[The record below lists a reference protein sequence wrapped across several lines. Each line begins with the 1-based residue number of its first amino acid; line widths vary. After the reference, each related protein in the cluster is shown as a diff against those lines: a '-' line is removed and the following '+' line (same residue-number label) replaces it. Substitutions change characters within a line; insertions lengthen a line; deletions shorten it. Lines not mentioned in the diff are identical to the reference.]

1 MRLRIVVLG
10 GTRFIGR
17 AIVDELVAGGHDVL
31 VVHRGTQPE
40 PPGLPDVPHLHGD
53 RLDLAPLR
61 SEIEGFGPDA
71 LLDCAAFGATDA
83 DAVLGAFPEGRVERL
98 VVLSSMDTYRAYGS
112 LHAGTVT
119 DAVPLDET
127 SPVRTQ
133 RFPYRGQMPGMDDY
147 EKLEVEERWL
157 GRGATV
163 ARLPMVFGE
172 HDYQR
177 REEFVLRRVRAGR
190 KEIPVGAGTALL
202 TFGYVGDV
210 ARGIR
215 LVLEADPAAV
225 SGEVFNFG
233 ERRSPT
239 MRLRAEHILAA
250 CGEVAAG
257 TELVPVPDDALPPDL
272 GILGTVPQPLLVSSE
287 KARRVLGWEESDP
300 DEARRRSVQWH
311 LAHPPAPVEGG
322 QAGSGDFSA
331 DDAALERRLESTS
344 DATP

>member
-17 AIVDELVAGGHDVL
+17 AIVDELVAAGHDVL
-31 VVHRGTQPE
+31 VVHRGTAPE

-53 RLDLAPLR
+53 RLDLAPLKAELDR
-61 SEIEGFGPDA
+61 FGPDA
-71 LLDCAAFGATDA
+71 ILDCAAFGATDA
-83 DAVLGAFPEGRVERL
+83 DAVLGAFPEGSVERL

-112 LHAGTVT
+112 LHAGTMT

-127 SPVRTQ
+127 SPVRPQ
-133 RFPYRGQMPGMDDY
+133 RFPYRGQVPGMDDY
-147 EKLEVEERWL
+147 EKLDVEERWL
-157 GRGATV
+157 ARRGTV

-177 REEFVLRRVRAGR
+177 REEMVLRRVRAGR

-215 LVLEADPAAV
+215 LVLEADHDLVA
-225 SGEVFNFG
+225 GEVFNFG

-239 MRLRAEHILAA
+239 MRLRVERILAA
-250 CGEVAAG
+250 CGDVAAG
-257 TELVPVPDDALPPDL
+257 TVLIPVPDDALPPDL
-272 GILGTVPQPLLVSSE
+272 GILGTVAQPLLVSSD

-300 DEARRRSVQWH
+300 DEALRRSVEWH
-311 LAHPPAPVEGG
+311 LAHPPAA
-322 QAGSGDFSA
+322 QAGSDDFSA
-331 DDAALERRLESTS
+331 DDAALERRIPVRS
-344 DATP
+344 DATA